1 VLISDTV
8 GFIRKLPHQL
18 VSAFRATL
26 EEVVEADLILHVID
40 VSDPDREEKKSVV
53 LDVLREI
60 GAGDHPM
67 LTVYNKAD
75 LLEGTAGAVYDRSG
89 ALTECAHNGQIA
101 EQQLLVSAVTGEG
114 LDRLVAE
121 IVHIVSPVR
130 V

>member
-1 VLISDTV
+1 MGRNIPVLVSDTV

-40 VSDPDREEKKSVV
+40 VSDPDHEEKQQVV

-67 LTVYNKAD
+67 LTVYNKSD
-75 LLEGTAGAVYDRSG
+75 LLPPSRP
-89 ALTECAHNGQIA
+89 ALTDDGI
-101 EQQLLVSAVTGEG
+101 LVSAQTGEG
-114 LDRLVAE
+114 LDHLVAE
-121 IVHIVSPVR
+121 IVDHVSPVR
-130 V
+130 I